1 MSDSGDQ
8 RTAVPL
14 LAALTVV
21 VVGIAIVFLM
31 RLTSDGNSDSNR
43 IATTATDFVAAH
55 NAEDAAA
62 LARLSCAEAV
72 PEQAPL
78 AEQEGAVELV
88 RVAGVQGDGQRAT
101 AEVTVSSGGTET
113 STTWVFTHVGEDW
126 LVCGES

>member
-1 MSDSGDQ
+1 M
-8 RTAVPL
+8 
-14 LAALTVV
+14 LAALAVV
-21 VVGIAIVFLM
+21 VVAIAIVFLIQ
-31 RLTSDGNSDSNR
+31 LTSDGDSDSNR

-55 NAEDAAA
+55 NAEDVAA

-72 PEQAPL
+72 PEEAPL
-78 AEQEGAVELV
+78 AGQDGAVELV

-113 STTWVFTHVGEDW
+113 STTWVFTHVGEEW